1 MLNFTMEQIIL
12 AAAVFLIAYFALK
25 LLAGILRIIAFVV
38 VIAGVGLLVFQ
49 PSLLNTTEINSQVA
63 QLSPKAEVAL
73 AEFNRCFS
81 QVVASIGHGGESEC
95 RQRAMVLLQKSGS
108 AQYAA
113 EAMRAIDAYLE
124 QVRQSGS

>member
-38 VIAGVGLLVFQ
+38 VIAGVGFLVFQ
-49 PSLLNTTEINSQVA
+49 PGLLNTTDINSQVA

-73 AEFNRCFS
+73 VEFNRCFS
-81 QVVASIGHGGESEC
+81 QMVASIGHGGESEC
-95 RQRAMVLLQKSGS
+95 KQRAMVLLQKSDG

-124 QVRQSGS
+124 QVRQGS

>member
-12 AAAVFLIAYFALK
+12 AAVVFLIAYVALK
-25 LLAGILRIIAFVV
+25 LLAGLLRIVAFVA
-38 VIAGVGLLVFQ
+38 VIAGLWVLAFQ

-95 RQRAMVLLQKSGS
+95 KQRAMVLLQKSGGT
-108 AQYAA
+108 QYAA
-113 EAMRAIDAYLE
+113 EAMRAIDTYLE
-124 QVRQSGS
+124 QVRQTGS

>member
-12 AAAVFLIAYFALK
+12 AAAVFLIAYVALR
-25 LLAGILRIIAFVV
+25 LLAGLLRIVAFVA
-38 VIAGVGLLVFQ
+38 VIAGLWVLAFQ

-73 AEFNRCFS
+73 AEFNQCFS

-95 RQRAMVLLQKSGS
+95 KQRAMVLLQKSGGT
-108 AQYAA
+108 QYAA
-113 EAMRAIDAYLE
+113 EAMRAIDTYLE
-124 QVRQSGS
+124 QVRQTGS